1 MSEGHPGSRYRRHG
15 DAVQRL
21 LPASDTRAMTTHY
34 HAWIRSGRVFTMAP
48 RVFAD
53 RTVAHK
59 WAARKRTEKQD
70 RLVLACDDCPMTRPS
85 KRRPPRWSVIARE
98 VAQALGAKPT
108 EVREA
113 LASALA
119 AERRR
124 RADELA
130 A

>member
-1 MSEGHPGSRYRRHG
+1 
-15 DAVQRL
+15 
-21 LPASDTRAMTTHY
+21 MTTHY

-59 WAARKRTEKQD
+59 WAARKRTVKQD
-70 RLVLACDDCPMTRPS
+70 RLVLACEGCPETRPS

-98 VAQALGAKPT
+98 VAQALGVKSI

-113 LASALA
+113 LATALS

-124 RADELA
+124 RADELIPVDSGA
-130 A
+130 KV